1 MSILFIVIVL
11 LLLMVGGAAAV
22 FMIRTRKAPKTESSS
37 GTAERKR
44 KANSRRLGYR
54 YMEDSPAFFF
64 IKDRG
69 VWTGVRLDTT
79 TDEFQ
84 SMAEQESAV
93 DSNLE
98 PMQALLDYFAAQSG
112 KREASVP
119 CHEIVRNMPPDTSDW
134 STRYDASH
142 WDPTALFSGLVSDK
156 VEPHI
161 RDAAPVRARY
171 LLIRIGEQK
180 GEVGIDPADRILD
193 ADDELCNELFTV
205 QELNSFRNQA
215 AEVLARLADYGTPMD
230 RSDLAWLIRKT
241 LAGTHPVDTTT
252 DYSRTRFAR
261 NTWFDEL
268 VFFNGENLKQQAAV
282 RIPSPDADDD
292 GVSGSCYTAALTVST
307 AESRIPFDY
316 WNAWGRVLRRLP
328 NPPEISW
335 RYRLVSERLWK
346 RMLDD
351 ATKTIADEVNDRNK
365 NGGEAAVN
373 NPRFAEIAAESA
385 EVREQM
391 ALRPQPGMIGQ
402 LRIIISAPTLK
413 ELARREQEVKDVMK
427 NFVKLERRKNLQYAL
442 LEEQLPG
449 DFDTA
454 RMGSRVL
461 AKDFRDGGGV
471 DVGTRYTDLE
481 ILSMARLDSAPTVGD
496 GIEIENATGQELGW
510 YGHVIGY
517 AAENGAIVHFD
528 PFVPM
533 ARNGGAGTAIIGAT
547 GGGKSTLALCL
558 FFWLS
563 ESGVQTVVLDP
574 KNDFEKFVHYI
585 AFGPQVLEDGFAEA
599 AAAGTLGLPDSPFQ
613 PINRQFWDDTKV
625 VSLTTGKSGSMEP
638 WLLTDDFEE
647 GEALA
652 RQQIDHLFSDLSP
665 QDPRRNS
672 IELAFTKLRET
683 YKQGVADDPN
693 YPLPRLSQLADQI
706 ADDIEYYSGVL
717 DKHAEKI
724 DAKQARDQLI
734 TLRKRLERAETQ
746 PYARLLFGHSDVDEG
761 SMIRGFTH
769 RRTVITMIGFNPPKS
784 QEEAAVNESARAA
797 SAAMFTVLWQVERV
811 FSAAGISISPH
822 RRKKDTRPRALF
834 VDEAYM
840 ITAFAAGASL
850 LNRALRQGRS
860 LYFAV
865 IIISQQAKDINRIE
879 EAQSS
884 GDEADKNQFS
894 TVFVFQQKGNAEA
907 QAALKLLRSSTSLD
921 DEDSAMLSHRLLKQ
935 RAGGSLS
942 TGVCVMKD
950 ADERVATAHIDSL
963 FDELFRAC
971 QTNATQRAT
980 AQSHPISSDPRE
992 WTLNPAVRDRTQFT
1006 AVIGGLDDAE
1016 SEIATRMGFEYGE
1029 FDDLAQPA

>member
-1 MSILFIVIVL
+1 MSILLVVIVL
-11 LLLMVGGAAAV
+11 LVIAGVAAKYLV
-22 FMIRTRKAPKTESSS
+22 PRIR
-37 GTAERKR
+37 GTAKVDEDANAGERKR
-44 KANSRRLGYR
+44 KKNSRRLGYR
-54 YMEDSPAFFF
+54 YVEDSPAFFF

-69 VWTGVRLDTT
+69 VWTGVRLSTT

-93 DSNLE
+93 DSNIE
-98 PMQALLDYFAAQSG
+98 PMQALLDLFAAQSG
-112 KREASVP
+112 KREAAVT

-134 STRYDASH
+134 KARYDASH

-171 LLIRIGEQK
+171 LLVRIGEQK
-180 GEVGIDPADRILD
+180 GEVGIDPADRLLD
-193 ADDELCNELFTV
+193 ADDELFNELFTTE
-205 QELNSFRNQA
+205 ELNRFRNQA
-215 AEVLARLADYGTPMD
+215 AEVLARLADHGSPMD

-241 LAGTHPVDTTT
+241 LAGTHPVEMSS
-252 DYSRTRFAR
+252 DYTRTRFAR

-268 VFFNGENLKQQAAV
+268 VFFNGENLKQRAAV
-282 RIPSPDADDD
+282 RIPSPDADDTD
-292 GVSGSCYTAALTVST
+292 SSASCYTTTLTVST

-316 WNAWGRVLRRLP
+316 WQAWGRVLRRLP

-335 RYRLVSERLWK
+335 RYRLVSDSLWK
-346 RMLDD
+346 RMLDN
-351 ATKTIADEVNDRNK
+351 ATKTIADEVRDREK

-373 NPRFAEIAAESA
+373 NPKFAEVAGEAS

-402 LRIIISAPTLK
+402 LRIVISAPSLR
-413 ELARREQEVKDVMK
+413 ELGRREQEVKDVMK

-496 GIEIENATGQELGW
+496 GIEIEPATGAELGW
-510 YGHVIGY
+510 FGHVIGY

-547 GGGKSTLALCL
+547 GGGKSTLSLCL

-563 ESGVQTVVLDP
+563 ESGVQVVVLDP

-585 AFGPQVLEDGFAEA
+585 AFGPQVLVDGFAEA
-599 AAAGTLGLPDSPFQ
+599 AAAGTLGAPDSPFQ
-613 PINRQFWDDTKV
+613 PINRQFWADTKV

-638 WLLTDDFEE
+638 WLLTGDYEK
-647 GEALA
+647 GEDLA

-665 QDPRRNS
+665 HDPRRNS

-683 YKQGVADDPN
+683 YKQGLADDPN

-706 ADDIEYYSGVL
+706 ADDIEYYTGVL
-717 DKHAEKI
+717 NKHAEKI

-734 TLRKRLERAETQ
+734 TLRKRLERAELQ
-746 PYARLLFGHSDVDEG
+746 PYARLLFGTSDVDEN

-784 QEEAAVNESARAA
+784 QEEAVANESARAA

-811 FSAAGISISPH
+811 FSQDGMSISPH
-822 RRKKDTRPRALF
+822 RRTKGTRPRALF

-860 LYFAV
+860 LFFAV
-865 IIISQQAKDINRIE
+865 IIICQQAKDISRIE

-884 GDEADKNQFS
+884 ADEADKNQFS
-894 TVFVFQQKGNAEA
+894 TVFVFKQKGTGEA
-907 QAALKLLRSSTSLD
+907 LAALKLLRASTSLD
-921 DEDSAMLSHRLLKQ
+921 DEDSAMLAHRLLPP
-935 RAGGSLS
+935 RAGGTLS

-950 ADERVATAHIDSL
+950 ADERVATTHIDSL

-992 WTLNPAVRDRTQFT
+992 WSLNPVVRDRTRFA
-1006 AVIGGLDDAE
+1006 AVVAGLEDAE
-1016 SEIATRMGFEYGE
+1016 SEVATRMGFEYGE
-1029 FDDLAQPA
+1029 IDDLPAA